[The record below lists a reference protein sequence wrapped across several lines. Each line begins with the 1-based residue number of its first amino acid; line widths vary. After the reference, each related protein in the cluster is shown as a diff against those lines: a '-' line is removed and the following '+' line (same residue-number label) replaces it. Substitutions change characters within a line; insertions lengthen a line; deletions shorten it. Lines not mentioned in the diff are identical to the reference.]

1 MIHLISLASSVPAPL
16 TEYIICSAK
25 YSEGENIEYNIT
37 VSNFLTFPSNS
48 LEITSTIFFLYFL
61 RYSLQTKSNS
71 AGDNSVKYLM
81 KVIDGVEYAGNNCF
95 YSKYGGVALHVSE
108 LSTGCKTA
116 INVYSCPDKIFDIG
130 ECGNNAL
137 AAICNLKRGNIY
149 TDEFVN
155 TDTFNNT
162 VRVVCKNKGIDCVV
176 NNDMELRTLLFNI
189 T

>member
-1 MIHLISLASSVPAPL
+1 MGVLAMIIFVNTNKDKVQFFNDAFFMF
-16 TEYIICSAK
+16 
-25 YSEGENIEYNIT
+25 NINNI
-37 VSNFLTFPSNS
+37 VFDD
-48 LEITSTIFFLYFL
+48 I
-61 RYSLQTKSNS
+61 
-71 AGDNSVKYLM
+71 VKYLM